1 LLFEQHFFLE
11 YLRSQRCQSLLCVQ
25 AMYPWRRIFKG
36 LFQHDRTH
44 GQLYS
49 MRQRDTRGRPVVV
62 SKLGKRLND
71 AGADWQRWTKSLAGL
86 LEVLEDEMPTLP
98 SADVQVTNSPT
109 IYITG
114 MHLLAV

>member
-1 LLFEQHFFLE
+1 
-11 YLRSQRCQSLLCVQ
+11 
-25 AMYPWRRIFKG
+25 
-36 LFQHDRTH
+36 
-44 GQLYS
+44 
-49 MRQRDTRGRPVVV
+49 MRQRDMRGRPVVV

-71 AGADWQRWTKSLAGL
+71 AGADWQRWTKSLAAL

-114 MHLLAV
+114 MYLLAV